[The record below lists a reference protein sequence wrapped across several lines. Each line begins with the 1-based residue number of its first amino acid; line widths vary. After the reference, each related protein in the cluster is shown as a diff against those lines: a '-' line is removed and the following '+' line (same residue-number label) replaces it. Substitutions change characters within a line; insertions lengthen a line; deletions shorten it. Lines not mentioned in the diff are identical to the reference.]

1 MKRSDLL
8 YDANDM
14 VKAGCNDC
22 RGCSA
27 CCTGMGESVIL
38 DPYDIWQMEIN
49 LHCTFAELMR
59 DKIDLHVEEGI
70 ILPHLKMQ
78 GDMEKCGFL
87 DENGRCGIHSF
98 RPGLCRLFPLG
109 RSYEAGNLQ
118 YFLLQDACPHAG
130 YTKVK
135 VKKWLDI
142 PDLRKYEEFLTDW
155 HELRKSMQDEILQI
169 IASSK
174 EEAHIKEINMRFLHI
189 FYEQQYEAD
198 DFYGQFAKRRRQM
211 CL

>member
-70 ILPHLKMQ
+70 IFWMR
-78 GDMEKCGFL
+78 MEDAAFIRFDPVSAGC
-87 DENGRCGIHSF
+87 F
-98 RPGLCRLFPLG
+98 RSEEVMRRVTYNIFCCRMPV
-109 RSYEAGNLQ
+109 RMR
-118 YFLLQDACPHAG
+118 
-130 YTKVK
+130 
-135 VKKWLDI
+135 DI
-142 PDLRKYEEFLTDW
+142 RK
-155 HELRKSMQDEILQI
+155 
-169 IASSK
+169 
-174 EEAHIKEINMRFLHI
+174 
-189 FYEQQYEAD
+189 
-198 DFYGQFAKRRRQM
+198 
-211 CL
+211 